1 MYELEV
7 QDRQPEIPLLVSA
20 ERAARLLDCSTN
32 FVRRL
37 GDQGRLKRIK
47 LGHLVKF
54 RLTDIEALAE
64 NGLGG
69 ARR

>member
-1 MYELEV
+1 MTLLDV
-7 QDRQPEIPLLVSA
+7 QAPKSETPLLVSA
-20 ERAARLLDCSTN
+20 AAAAKILDCSTN

-54 RLTDIEALAE
+54 RLRDIEAVVE

-69 ARR
+69 VR